1 MESELVPSDLK
12 GAGVAT
18 PTKETKFLTAS
29 GPEGEEIRFP
39 VSTVQGTAEGP
50 RLVIV
55 AGVHGSEYD
64 GIEAVKRLV
73 EWVDVERLRGT
84 LITVPCLN
92 VPAFYGLAMHVN
104 PIDDQNP
111 ARCFPGDAEGSYT
124 ERMVDLLWREVVL
137 GADAVVDVHGGDL
150 EEELVD
156 YSQIN
161 LTGNDAVDRTAEGV
175 ALALDM
181 PFFCRRAAPDVLPM
195 SDGTLCQIAGS
206 HGIAAALAESGSHG
220 ILDEACVSV
229 HLKGLKNVLSY
240 LEMTDHPPTIEIERP
255 TLLHRF
261 VGVAAPVDGL
271 WYPSVTKGDT
281 IRKGQTVGV
290 MRDFFGN
297 ELELI
302 ISEENAVVLGVMT
315 VLARQ
320 ANDMLMGL
328 GTLD

>member
-1 MESELVPSDLK
+1 MT
-12 GAGVAT
+12 T
-18 PTKETKFLTAS
+18 PTKATSFLTTS
-29 GPEGEEIRFP
+29 GPRGEEIRFP
-39 VSTVQGTAEGP
+39 MGTVHGGVDGP
-50 RLVIV
+50 TLVIV

-64 GIEAVKRLV
+64 GIEAVKRV
-73 EWVDVERLRGT
+73 FDWVDPERMSGT
-84 LITVPCLN
+84 LKTVPCLN
-92 VPAFYGLAMHVN
+92 LPAFYGLAMHVN
-104 PIDDQNP
+104 PVDDQNP
-111 ARCFPGDAEGSYT
+111 ARCFPGDADGSYT
-124 ERMVDLLWREVVL
+124 DRMVDLLWREVVL

-161 LTGNDAVDRTAEGV
+161 LTGDSAVDRTAEGV

-181 PFFCRRAAPDVLPM
+181 PFFCRRAAPDVLPA
-195 SDGTLCQIAGS
+195 SDGTLCQIAGTN
-206 HGIAAALAESGSHG
+206 GIPAALAESGSHG
-220 ILDEACVSV
+220 ILDEACVGV

-240 LEMTDHPPTIEIERP
+240 LGMVEQPQILEVEKP

-261 VGVAAPVDGL
+261 VGVAAPVSGL
-271 WYPSVTKGDT
+271 WYPSVTRGDT
-281 IRKGQTVGV
+281 VRKGQTLGV

-302 ISEENAVVLGVMT
+302 VSDEDAVVLGVMT

-320 ANDMLMGL
+320 ENDMLMGV

>member
-1 MESELVPSDLK
+1 VT
-12 GAGVAT
+12 T
-18 PTKETKFLTAS
+18 PTKETSFLTTS
-29 GPEGEEIRFP
+29 GPRGEEIRFP
-39 VSTVQGTAEGP
+39 VGTVHGGADGP
-50 RLVIV
+50 TLVIV

-64 GIEAVKRLV
+64 GIEAVKRV
-73 EWVDVERLRGT
+73 FEWVDPERMSGT
-84 LITVPCLN
+84 LKTVPCLN
-92 VPAFYGLAMHVN
+92 IPAFYGLAMHVN
-104 PIDDQNP
+104 PVDDQNP
-111 ARCFPGDAEGSYT
+111 ARCFPGDADGSYT

-181 PFFCRRAAPDVLPM
+181 PFFCRRAAPDVLPT
-195 SDGTLCQIAGS
+195 SDGTLCQIAGTN
-206 HGIAAALAESGSHG
+206 GIPAALAESGSHG
-220 ILDEACVSV
+220 ILDEACVAV

-240 LEMTDHPPTIEIERP
+240 LGMVEEAQTLEFQQP

-261 VGVAAPVDGL
+261 VGVAAPVSGL
-271 WYPSVTKGDT
+271 WYPSVTRGDT
-281 IRKGQTVGV
+281 IRKGQTLGV

-302 ISEENAVVLGVMT
+302 VSDEDAVVLGVMT

-320 ANDMLMGL
+320 ENDMLMGV

>member
-1 MESELVPSDLK
+1 MT
-12 GAGVAT
+12 T
-18 PTKETKFLTAS
+18 PTKETTFLTTS

-39 VSTVQGTAEGP
+39 VGTVQGEADGP
-50 RLVIV
+50 TLVIV
-55 AGVHGSEYD
+55 GGVHGSEYD
-64 GIEAVKRLV
+64 GIEAVKRV
-73 EWVDVERLRGT
+73 FEWVDPERLSGT
-84 LITVPCLN
+84 LKTVPCLN

-104 PIDDQNP
+104 PVDEQNP
-111 ARCFPGDAEGSYT
+111 ARCFPGDAGGSYT

-137 GADAVVDVHGGDL
+137 GADAVIDVHGGDL

-161 LTGNDAVDRTAEGV
+161 LTGDSTVDRTAEGV

-181 PFFCRRAAPDVLPM
+181 PFFCRRAAPDVLPTR
-195 SDGTLCQIAGS
+195 DGTLCQIAGTN
-206 HGIAAALAESGSHG
+206 GIPAALAESGSHG
-220 ILDEACVSV
+220 ILDEACVAV

-240 LEMTDHPPTIEIERP
+240 LGMVEQPQTLEVEKP

-261 VGVAAPVDGL
+261 VGVAAPVSGL

-281 IRKGQTVGV
+281 IRKGQTLGV
-290 MRDFFGN
+290 MKDFFGN
-297 ELELI
+297 DLELI
-302 ISEENAVVLGVMT
+302 VSDEDAVILGVMT

-320 ANDMLMGL
+320 ENDMLMGV

>member
-1 MESELVPSDLK
+1 VT
-12 GAGVAT
+12 T
-18 PTKETKFLTAS
+18 PTKETTFLTTS

-39 VSTVQGTAEGP
+39 VGTVQGEADGP
-50 RLVIV
+50 TLVIV
-55 AGVHGSEYD
+55 GGVHGSEYD
-64 GIEAVKRLV
+64 GIEAVKRV
-73 EWVDVERLRGT
+73 FEWVDPGRLSGT
-84 LITVPCLN
+84 LKTVPCLN

-104 PIDDQNP
+104 PVDEQNP

-137 GADAVVDVHGGDL
+137 GADAVIDVHGGDL

-161 LTGNDAVDRTAEGV
+161 LTGDSTVDRTAEGV

-181 PFFCRRAAPDVLPM
+181 PFFCRRAAPDVLPTR
-195 SDGTLCQIAGS
+195 DGTLCQIAGTN
-206 HGIAAALAESGSHG
+206 GIPAALAESGSHG
-220 ILDEACVSV
+220 ILDEACVAV

-240 LEMTDHPPTIEIERP
+240 LGMVEQPQTLEVEKP

-261 VGVAAPVDGL
+261 VGVAAPVSGL

-281 IRKGQTVGV
+281 IRKGQTLGV
-290 MRDFFGN
+290 MKDFFGN
-297 ELELI
+297 DLELI
-302 ISEENAVVLGVMT
+302 VSDEDAVILGVMT

-320 ANDMLMGL
+320 ENDMLMGV